1 MDINENNQSKSD
13 LILSRSFFI
22 THQDNITYC
31 EAARAYTTV
40 HFDIFEEESVSY
52 NIKVV
57 ERHLKCN
64 CFVRVNRSLLVN
76 KCFIYSLSKRLKKLI
91 LRTGKDFKIARR
103 RIKEI
108 ISMLTDTNIL
118 LL

>member
-1 MDINENNQSKSD
+1 MDTNENNESKSD
-13 LILSRSFFI
+13 LILSRAFFI
-22 THQDNITYC
+22 THQDNIIYC
-31 EAARAYTTV
+31 KAWRAYTKIYYDKYKKET
-40 HFDIFEEESVSY
+40 VSY

-57 ERHLKCN
+57 QLHLKCN
-64 CFVRVNRSLLVN
+64 CFVRVNKSLLVN
-76 KCFIYSLSKRLKKLI
+76 KCFIYSISKRLKKLV